1 MALVN
6 FTNLDFNQIKTSL
19 KDYLRANSNFSD
31 YDFEGSNLSSIIDVL
46 AYNTYIN
53 SYNANMISNEVFID
67 SATLRENVVAL
78 ARNIGYTPRSITAAK
93 AIISFFV
100 DTTGFTTKPVT
111 LTLKKGIVA
120 TAASVFGSESYSF
133 AIPSD
138 ITVPVID
145 GIATFSNIEIFQGTF
160 LTSNFTVSAEIP
172 APPSR
177 YILEN
182 ANIDTSTMEVQVR
195 STEAS
200 TAAKKYVF
208 SDTLIEVTS
217 SSCVYFL
224 QEVED
229 QRYELI
235 FGDGV
240 FGKKLE
246 SLNYIEVSYVT
257 TNGSAGNNVS
267 SFSFNGRIV
276 DNNNNLVSTGI
287 SIITTIEN
295 SLGGKEIE
303 SVESVKRYAPK
314 VYSAFNRA
322 VTAGDYE
329 ALIPKIYPEAE
340 SVSVF
345 GGEELNPPQWGKV
358 FITIKPFYGPYVPNS
373 IKNNIKT
380 LIKKYS
386 VAGIV
391 CEIQDLKYLYVEVD
405 VNAYYNP
412 NLVSDAAAV
421 KTMIANNVN
430 SYANSTEL
438 NKYGAK
444 FKYSKFQTVVDNS
457 NESITSNITKV
468 NIRRDMKPL
477 LNQAAEYELC
487 FGNSFYIKNTNG
499 YNIQS
504 SGFTIFGQADT
515 LYLGDKP
522 GADKKTGSLFLFR
535 LQSRNNPV
543 VVKTNVGTIFYN
555 KGEILLKPIT
565 FTNTSKKI
573 QEMPIIEV
581 SACPQSN
588 DVIGLQ
594 DLYLQ
599 LDVSKSTVDM
609 VVDTIGAGEGSSG
622 TSYTATSSY
631 TRGNIARL
639 TESEG
644 ENTSL
649 QSLDT
654 YVLGGNTQP
663 ELQGDPTAPDAALS
677 TVSSSGAISPTT
689 SSSSSLY

>member
-19 KDYLRANSNFSD
+19 KDYLRANSNFTD

-78 ARNIGYTPRSITAAK
+78 ARNIGYTPRSTTASK

-111 LTLKKGIVA
+111 LTLKKGVVT

-133 AIPSD
+133 CIPSD
-138 ITVPVID
+138 ITVPVVD
-145 GIATFSNIEIFQGTF
+145 GIATFLNVEIFEGTF
-160 LTSNFTVSAEIP
+160 LTSNFTVSAENP
-172 APPSR
+172 APPTK

-182 ANIDTSTMEVQVR
+182 PNIDTSTIDVLVR
-195 STEAS
+195 DTKAS
-200 TAAKKYVF
+200 TSSKKFVF

-217 SSCVYFL
+217 SSRVYFL
-224 QEVED
+224 QEIED

-240 FGKKLE
+240 FGEKLE
-246 SLNYIEVSYVT
+246 SLNYIEVSYIT
-257 TNGSAGNNVS
+257 SHGEAGNGVS

-287 SIITTIEN
+287 SIISTIN
-295 SLGGKEIE
+295 SSIGGKEIE
-303 SVESVKRYAPK
+303 SVDSVKRYAPK
-314 VYSAFNRA
+314 IYSTFNRA

-358 FITIKPFYGPYVPNS
+358 FITIKPFYGPYVPDS
-373 IKNNIKT
+373 IKNNLKT
-380 LIKKYS
+380 QLRKYS

-391 CEIQDLKYLYVEVD
+391 TEIQDLKYLYVEVD

-412 NLVSDAAAV
+412 SLAPDSAAL
-421 KTMIANNVN
+421 KTVVTNNIN
-430 SYANSTEL
+430 SFADSAEM

-444 FKYSKFQTVVDNS
+444 FKYSKFQTIVDNS
-457 NESITSNITKV
+457 SSAITSNITKV
-468 NIRRDMKPL
+468 TIRRDMKPL

-487 FGNSFYIKNTNG
+487 FGNPFYIKNTNG

-504 SGFTIFGQADT
+504 SGFTIFGQPDT

-522 GADKKTGSLFLFR
+522 AADKKTGSLFFFR
-535 LQSRNNPV
+535 LESRNNPV
-543 VVKTNVGTIFYN
+543 VVSGNVGTIDYARA
-555 KGEILLKPIT
+555 EILLKPIT
-565 FTNTSKKI
+565 FTGTSKKI
-573 QEMPIIEV
+573 QEIPIIEV

-609 VVDTIGAGEGSSG
+609 VSDSVDSGQGSSG
-622 TSYTATSSY
+622 VLYTATSSY
-631 TRGNIARL
+631 IRGSIARL
-639 TESEG
+639 TEE
-644 ENTSL
+644 EAQNTSL
-649 QSLDT
+649 RSSDT
-654 YVLGGNTQP
+654 YLLGASSNP
-663 ELQGDPTAPDAALS
+663 ELLGESNPNS
-677 TVSSSGAISPTT
+677 TSM
-689 SSSSSLY
+689 Y

>member
-6 FTNLDFNQIKTSL
+6 FTDLDFDQIKTSL
-19 KDYLRANSNFSD
+19 KDYLRENSNFTD
-31 YDFEGSNLSSIIDVL
+31 YNFEGSNLSNIIDVL

-53 SYNANMISNEVFID
+53 SYNANMVSNEVFID

-78 ARNIGYTPRSITAAK
+78 ARNIGYTPRSRTAAK
-93 AIISFFV
+93 AIISFYV

-111 LTLKKGIVA
+111 LTIKKGIV
-120 TAASVFGSESYSF
+120 TTSASVFGSESYSF
-133 AIPSD
+133 CIPSD
-138 ITVPVID
+138 ITTPVID
-145 GIATFSNIEIFQGTF
+145 GIATFSNVVIYEGTF
-160 LTSNFTVSAEIP
+160 LTSNFTVSSETP

-177 YILEN
+177 YTLDN
-182 ANIDTSTMEVQVR
+182 ANIDTSTLEVIVR
-195 STEAS
+195 DTQSTTS
-200 TAAKKYVF
+200 SKKFIF
-208 SDTLIEVTS
+208 SDTLIEVTDTS
-217 SSCVYFL
+217 RVYFL

-240 FGKKLE
+240 FGEKLK
-246 SLNYIEVSYVT
+246 SLNYIDVSYLT
-257 TNGSAGNNVS
+257 TSGEGGNGIS
-267 SFSFNGRIV
+267 SFTFNGRIV

-287 SIITTIEN
+287 SILSTVSE
-295 SLGGKEIE
+295 SEGGKEIE
-303 SVESVKRYAPK
+303 SVDSIKRYAPK
-314 VYSAFNRA
+314 IYSTYNRA

-358 FITIKPFYGPYVPNS
+358 FITIKPFYGPYVPDS
-373 IKNNIKT
+373 IKNNLKT
-380 LIKKYS
+380 LLRKYS

-391 CEIQDLKYLYVEVD
+391 SEIQDLKYLYVEVD

-412 NLVSDAAAV
+412 NLASDAAAV
-421 KTMIANNVN
+421 KTVVSNNIN
-430 SYANSTEL
+430 SYANSSEM

-444 FKYSKFQTVVDNS
+444 FRYSKFQTVVDNS

-468 NIRRDMKPL
+468 TIRRDMKPL

-487 FGNSFYIKNTNG
+487 FGNPFYIKNMNG

-522 GADKKTGSLFLFR
+522 GEDKQTGSLFLFK
-535 LQSRNNPV
+535 LESRNNPV
-543 VVKTNVGTIFYN
+543 VVVSNVGTVYYD
-555 KGEILLKPIT
+555 KGEILLKAIT
-565 FTNTSKKI
+565 LTGTSKKI

-581 SACPQSN
+581 AACPQSN
-588 DVIGLQ
+588 DVIGVQ

-609 VVDTIGAGEGSSG
+609 VTDTVGSGEGSSG
-622 TSYTATSSY
+622 SNYTATSSY
-631 TRGNIARL
+631 IRGNIARL
-639 TESEG
+639 TDEEG
-644 ENTSL
+644 QNTSL

-654 YVLGGNTQP
+654 YVLGGTIQP
-663 ELQGDPTAPDAALS
+663 ELQGNPAAPDATPA
-677 TVSSSGAISPTT
+677 TT
-689 SSSSSLY
+689 SSSTAVTSTTSLSTY